1 MENPRER
8 KKNSFFFLAMNTST
22 TFYFFPYILCIIPS
36 LFLISFLKTLV
47 KPPNA
52 SRPPSSLPM
61 LPIIGYL
68 HLLTTSTLPK
78 NFQTLAARYDPLM
91 QFRLSSST
99 CIVVSNV
106 TIAKQVMETH
116 ELAFASR
123 PEFSSSDHFIY
134 RGSKFIMAEYGPYWH
149 FMKKLCLTKLL
160 AVPTLDRFKHI
171 KKRWESSW
179 TH

>member
-1 MENPRER
+1 
-8 KKNSFFFLAMNTST
+8 MNTST
-22 TFYFFPYILCIIPS
+22 TFYFFPYIFCIIPS
-36 LFLISFLKTLV
+36 LLFISFLKTLV

-52 SRPPSSLPM
+52 SRPPPSLPTF
-61 LPIIGYL
+61 PIIGYL

-78 NFQTLAARYDPLM
+78 SFQTLVAHYDPLM
-91 QFRLSSST
+91 QFRLGSST

-123 PEFSSSDHFIY
+123 LEFGSSDHFIY
-134 RGSKFIMAEYGPYWH
+134 KGSKFIMAEYGPYWR

-160 AVPTLDRFKHI
+160 VVPTLDRFKHI
-171 KKRWESSW
+171 VENKENWEKNLCLSHSP
-179 TH
+179 